1 MLACDTSA
9 APASSGC
16 VSRAIS
22 QASHVAVYFRLEAPC
37 SPLFQMTT
45 FVWQLVSIFG
55 LVIKLLSPSRKVAA
69 FAVVPF
75 SGALFTSCQ
84 CMSRSPGDVCV
95 QEKTKIV
102 LFVVY
107 IYYL

>member
-22 QASHVAVYFRLEAPC
+22 QASRVAVYFRLEAPC
-37 SPLFQMTT
+37 SPTFQMTT

-75 SGALFTSCQ
+75 LGRCSQVANA
-84 CMSRSPGDVCV
+84 
-95 QEKTKIV
+95 E
-102 LFVVY
+102 
-107 IYYL
+107 